1 MLMDSTSS
9 SFPHAAPVCNKTYHN
24 PHAVHKLEIEAL
36 QSENRMVKCSYPC
49 VKKFPHAL
57 ILMKKRGEDLLILLG
72 FGTQEHIHQFI
83 KEIRF

>member
-1 MLMDSTSS
+1 MFMDSISYS
-9 SFPHAAPVCNKTYHN
+9 ILYAAPVCDKTYHN

-72 FGTQEHIHQFI
+72 FHKQEHIHQFI